1 MLPTGVYNLHLV
13 NEAAGVDITRRVT
26 VERGQTARLQVAL
39 PPGTLSINAVPW
51 ATVSVD
57 GREVGETPLGAVEL
71 SAGPHV
77 VVFSHPQFG
86 QRRQE
91 VTVRAGETTRVSVD
105 LRR

>member
-1 MLPTGVYNLHLV
+1 
-13 NEAAGVDITRRVT
+13 
-26 VERGQTARLQVAL
+26 
-39 PPGTLSINAVPW
+39 
-51 ATVSVD
+51 VD

-77 VVFSHPQFG
+77 VVFSHPQLG